1 MSVHKRRKLL
11 LLGAGFE
18 QITAIEIAQE
28 LGYSVTAFD
37 NQKAPVGAAA
47 ADEFV
52 SVNVKDDAALIE
64 AARKIHPDGVFVHAA
79 ELAIPTAKVAD
90 ALGLPGIGTEVARR
104 CTDKRLRTAALA
116 EAGIETPA
124 FRILEKSAP
133 LDAWIEAYVALGPMV
148 VCKPPDM
155 AGARGVEL
163 VQTADDVASY
173 RGRGGGVDADA
184 FLMETYTSG
193 GQLSTESVIIDGV
206 VAHTAI
212 ALRHYDTTAAL
223 RPYLIEDGHSMGLDL
238 SAALTAEIDAVTAR
252 AAAALGMKNGV
263 LKGDLIIPGDGRIV
277 VLEMAGRTSGGRFA
291 DTVVP
296 RATGVNI
303 LYPLIQMA
311 MGDTPDRAYLKPR
324 WKVGMSQRF
333 FFPPPGETI
342 AAIPD
347 LSLTG
352 QRPGVVGLWL
362 NRHLVTGAVLPE
374 VRCHGDR
381 LGYVLCTGVTRE
393 AADAL
398 ALDIT
403 RNMRFDFAS

>member
-37 NQKAPVGAAA
+37 NQKAPVGAAV
-47 ADEFV
+47 ADEFI
-52 SVNVKDDAALIE
+52 SVNVKDEVALIA
-64 AARKIHPDGVFVHAA
+64 AARAVKPDGVFVHAA
-79 ELAIPTAKVAD
+79 ELAVPAALVAD
-90 ALGLPGIGTEVARR
+90 ALNLPGIGADVARR

-116 EAGIETPA
+116 DAGIETPA
-124 FRILEKSAP
+124 FRILEKAASFEEW
-133 LDAWIEAYVALGPMV
+133 LDAYDALGPQV

-163 VQTADDVASY
+163 VQTRDDVASY
-173 RGRGGGVDADA
+173 RARGGDVQADS
-184 FLMETYTSG
+184 FLMETYTPG
-193 GQLSTESVIIDGV
+193 GQLSTESVIIDGA
-206 VAHTAI
+206 VAHTSVAQ
-212 ALRHYDTTAAL
+212 RHYDTTASL
-223 RPYLIEDGHSMGLDL
+223 RPYLIEDGHSMCPDL
-238 SAALTAEIDAVTAR
+238 PVKQLADIDAVTAR
-252 AAAALGMKNGV
+252 AASALGVKNGV
-263 LKGDLIIPGDGRIV
+263 LKGDLIIPDDGRIV

-333 FFPPPGETI
+333 FFPPPGRIIRAVPE
-342 AAIPD
+342 
-347 LSLTG
+347 LTLIT
-352 QRPGVVGLWL
+352 QRPGVVGMWL
-362 NRHLVTGAVLPE
+362 HRNLLCGDVLPP

-381 LGYVLCTGVTRE
+381 LGYVLCTADSRG

-403 RNMRFDFAS
+403 RNTRFDFVS